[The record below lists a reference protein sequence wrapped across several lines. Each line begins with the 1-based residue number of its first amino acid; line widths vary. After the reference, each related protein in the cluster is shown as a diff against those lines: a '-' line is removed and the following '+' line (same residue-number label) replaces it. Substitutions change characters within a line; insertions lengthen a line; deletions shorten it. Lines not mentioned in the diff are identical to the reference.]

1 MRIVILL
8 FALSLNL
15 FAQDK
20 KEFHSYEIIIQSDQ
34 KVSLS
39 AWQLELSYDKAK
51 TKITAIEGGDKPFSE
66 PANYDARGL
75 TAGKIILASFTL
87 KKTEGKR
94 EYKVARIHL
103 YGPKD
108 DILKVKLVIAADSK
122 GKKIKAKALLRSV
135 KKNE

>member
-1 MRIVILL
+1 MRVVILL
-8 FALSLNL
+8 FVLSLNL

-20 KEFHSYEIIIQSDQ
+20 AEFHSYEIIIQADQ

-39 AWQLELSYDKAK
+39 AWQVELSYDKTK
-51 TKITAIEGGDKPFSE
+51 TKITAIEGGDKPFPE
-66 PANYDARGL
+66 PADYDSRGL

-87 KKTEGKR
+87 KKTTGRR
-94 EYKVARIHL
+94 EYKVSRIHL

-108 DILKVKLVIAADSK
+108 EMPKIKLVIAADSK